1 VDALTGHAVGV
12 VRGSPGPLR
21 SSSFDTAQLVR
32 GTARPARGVPRSAW
46 PSFASPFGA
55 ALSSGALVAGI
66 GLANPF
72 AHHLSP
78 PCPLHA
84 LTGLYCP
91 FCGATRATWALT
103 HLRFGLML
111 HENALY
117 PVMLL
122 LVAWAWL
129 SWLGRATGYWRLPVP
144 RGRTFGLAVAV
155 VLTAFMVLR
164 NLPGF
169 GALVPPTVA

>member
-1 VDALTGHAVGV
+1 VPALTGPDVPV
-12 VRGSPGPLR
+12 VAGSPGSLR
-21 SSSFDTAQLVR
+21 SSSFGTAPPVR
-32 GTARPARGVPRSAW
+32 GTPGSARAPLALA
-46 PSFASPFGA
+46 FGA
-55 ALSSGALVAGI
+55 ALSSGALVAAI
-66 GLANPF
+66 GLADPF
-72 AHHLSP
+72 GHHLSP

-91 FCGATRATWALT
+91 FCGATRATWAVT
-103 HLRFGLML
+103 HLRPGLML

-117 PVMLL
+117 PALVLL
-122 LVAWAWL
+122 AAWAWL

-144 RGRTFGLAVAV
+144 RGRTFGLGVAV
-155 VLTAFMVLR
+155 VLLAFTVLR